1 MLFLF
6 FNFHLEQ
13 KEEKMKL
20 EKDAFILNFV
30 FDITYVVVQF
40 YPWFKFYFLR
50 PSKWGGVRGYIYATG
65 QIYIQVKIF

>member
-50 PSKWGGVRGYIYATG
+50 PS
-65 QIYIQVKIF
+65 